1 MGGAIVV
8 GAVFIAI
15 TMAVTGMLPH
25 GGLYHCMPP
34 LADMAGAN
42 AGIAAVVP
50 DGVAAEITVVAWCT
64 TAAGELPIH
73 HSIEPGHAP

>member
-34 LADMAGAN
+34 LADLAGAS
-42 AGIAAVVP
+42 AGVAAVVS
-50 DGVAAEITVVAWCT
+50 DGVVAETIAAA
-64 TAAGELPIH
+64 
-73 HSIEPGHAP
+73 